1 MARRPLMSN
10 SNPMP
15 RRKQAFWLGWPPKS
29 SFDAV
34 HRLMKESSTATAAMG
49 SGPGPPACLKASG
62 TEIGCGGEVVVA

>member
-1 MARRPLMSN
+1 MSN

-34 HRLMKESSTATAAMG
+34 HRLMKESSTAATAALG